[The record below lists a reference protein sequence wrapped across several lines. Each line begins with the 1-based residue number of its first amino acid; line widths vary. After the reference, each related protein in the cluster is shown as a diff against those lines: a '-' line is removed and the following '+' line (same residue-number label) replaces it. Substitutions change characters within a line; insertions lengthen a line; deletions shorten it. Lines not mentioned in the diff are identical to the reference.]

1 MNWFLLHFI
10 HVLIKI
16 LIQEQIKIEL
26 SGPVVKIIET
36 RQEINE
42 EPRNTM
48 RWVKSLL
55 SKHKKSF
62 GFIVMLSAVVT
73 GSIWYSLWLS
83 QSLSFVCESFSNHHY
98 IREVA
103 REYKT
108 VRRDLMESQ
117 AWYNNT
123 TRENK
128 YESIQALLISLPSFA
143 VAVLQYKENNHCWT
157 KCKE

>member
-16 LIQEQIKIEL
+16 LIQEQIKIKL

-48 RWVKSLL
+48 RRVKSLL

-62 GFIVMLSAVVT
+62 RFIVMLGAVVT

-83 QSLSFVCESFSNHHY
+83 QSLSFVCKSFSNHHY
-98 IREVA
+98 IRKVP

-117 AWYNNT
+117 VWWPHLSTIQQEKNNQ
-123 TRENK
+123 TRCRQG
-128 YESIQALLISLPSFA
+128 QAQEFVS
-143 VAVLQYKENNHCWT
+143 WT
-157 KCKE
+157 

>member
-42 EPRNTM
+42 ETRKTM
-48 RWVKSLL
+48 LWVKSLL

-62 GFIVMLSAVVT
+62 RFIVMLSAVVT

-83 QSLSFVCESFSNHHY
+83 QSLSFVCKSFSNHHY
-98 IREVA
+98 IRKMP

-108 VRRDLMESQ
+108 VRRDLMDSQ
-117 AWYNNT
+117 LWWPHLST
-123 TRENK
+123 IQQEKNK
-128 YESIQALLISLPSFA
+128 YRIKKITTAQRM
-143 VAVLQYKENNHCWT
+143 
-157 KCKE
+157 

>member
-16 LIQEQIKIEL
+16 LIQEQINIKL

-98 IREVA
+98 IREVP

-108 VRRDLMESQ
+108 VRRDLMESRVWWPHLS
-117 AWYNNT
+117 A
-123 TRENK
+123 
-128 YESIQALLISLPSFA
+128 IQQEKINMSPLKHSSAKLHSFTG
-143 VAVLQYKENNHCWT
+143 LRKQPLD
-157 KCKE
+157 

>member
-42 EPRNTM
+42 ETRKTM
-48 RWVKSLL
+48 LRVKSLL

-62 GFIVMLSAVVT
+62 RFIVMLSAVVT
-73 GSIWYSLWLS
+73 GSI
-83 QSLSFVCESFSNHHY
+83 
-98 IREVA
+98 
-103 REYKT
+103 
-108 VRRDLMESQ
+108 
-117 AWYNNT
+117 
-123 TRENK
+123 
-128 YESIQALLISLPSFA
+128 
-143 VAVLQYKENNHCWT
+143 
-157 KCKE
+157 